1 MKRSHQTM
9 LIVGVVL
16 IAVGCLL
23 PLLALTG
30 VAEPFAPASTDGLA
44 ALWIAFWALAI
55 GIPLSAVGCVLS
67 AVAVVAH
74 RYPTKQP
81 PMKSPGAVEN
91 GEKRE
96 ATTS

>member
-9 LIVGVVL
+9 LLAGVVM

-30 VAEPFAPASTDGLA
+30 LAEPLVPASTDGLTS
-44 ALWIAFWALAI
+44 LWVAFWALAV
-55 GIPLSAVGCVLS
+55 GIPLSATGCLLS

-74 RYPTKQP
+74 RYQTKQP
-81 PMKSPGAVEN
+81 PTKSPGAV
-91 GEKRE
+91 KDQSKPE